1 MDVNMLYLPI
11 SGGVMFVYLVTKSC
25 KTQLDVFWIRLQ
37 VAKLINLPL
46 NVILSVDGKIPTA
59 DGSKCG
65 QVIDYCNK
73 LDNSILTKCK

>member
-46 NVILSVDGKIPTA
+46 NVILALMVKFLLPTDQNA
-59 DGSKCG
+59 AK
-65 QVIDYCNK
+65 
-73 LDNSILTKCK
+73 